1 MANKALR
8 EDNDNRRERC
18 PIRRKGPRNALEPR
32 HVLILTANTGLGHRI
47 TAQAIA
53 SALEVSRGQACVVNI
68 VNPMDDA
75 RAPQFLREGQAD
87 YDKAVREM
95 PDLYQLGYQMSD
107 VPLAV
112 AIMETGLTVMLSEIM
127 QDVLQRYQPDVIVTT
142 HQNYLAPLKT
152 VFEANDDH
160 IPLLTVVT
168 DLATVHQM
176 WFNNV
181 TDLCLVPNELVR
193 EQAIKYGLPPEK
205 IVVTGVPVS
214 PEIVA
219 EHRDAERIRRQLGW
233 REDLKTVLVVGG
245 KRVANLA
252 DALRV
257 LNHSALPLQLVIV
270 AGGDDELYQRL
281 LKTNW
286 HVPVHFYNFVDN
298 MPTLM
303 HAADCVICKAGGLIV
318 TEALACGLPL
328 LLFGVIPGQETGNAN
343 YVVKNGAAELA
354 QNALDVLDIMSHW
367 FQDGGVLLAQRAH
380 NARSLGRPRAAYQV
394 ADAVWAATEQGVPS
408 RPRKLLGGLVNLR
421 DWLNQFDAL
430 LKREFGPEKSR
441 DSSNLSGEES

>member
-1 MANKALR
+1 MVNKALQ
-8 EDNDNRRERC
+8 EDNDSRREGRSG
-18 PIRRKGPRNALEPR
+18 RKRGGRNTPGPKR
-32 HVLILTANTGLGHRI
+32 VLILTANTGLGHRI

-75 RAPQFLREGQAD
+75 RTPQFLRDGQSD

-127 QDVLQRYQPDVIVTT
+127 QDVLQHYQPDVIVTT

-152 VFEANDDH
+152 VFEANGDH

-181 TDLCLVPNELVR
+181 TDVCLVPNELVR
-193 EQAIKYGLPPEK
+193 EQAVKYGLALEK
-205 IVVTGVPVS
+205 IAVTGVPVS

-219 EHRDAERIRRQLGW
+219 EHRDAARIRKQLGW

-270 AGGDDELYQRL
+270 AGGDDELHQRL

-286 HVPVHFYNFVDN
+286 HVPVHFHNFVDN

-328 LLFGVIPGQETGNAN
+328 LLFGVIPGQETGNASF
-343 YVVKNGAAELA
+343 VVKNGAGELA
-354 QNALDVLDIMSHW
+354 QNALDVLDIMNHW
-367 FQDGGVLLAQRAH
+367 FQNDGALLAQRARA
-380 NARSLGRPRAAYQV
+380 ARSLGRPRAAFDV
-394 ADAVWAATEQGVPS
+394 ADAVWAATEQGVPL
-408 RPRKLLGGLVNLR
+408 RPRKFLGGLINLGE
-421 DWLNQFDAL
+421 WVEQLDAL
-430 LKREFGPEKSR
+430 LRREFGPEESR
-441 DSSNLSGEES
+441 DSSNLTGEEG